1 VRCRVISVVL
11 FMVSLL
17 CFDGLL
23 PGRDSHVFGLSSE
36 IETYVCYAFK
46 IQSTRGLDE
55 RCAYE

>member
-1 VRCRVISVVL
+1 MGITAWKQ
-11 FMVSLL
+11 
-17 CFDGLL
+17 
-23 PGRDSHVFGLSSE
+23 PIKTKNTHHVFGLSSE